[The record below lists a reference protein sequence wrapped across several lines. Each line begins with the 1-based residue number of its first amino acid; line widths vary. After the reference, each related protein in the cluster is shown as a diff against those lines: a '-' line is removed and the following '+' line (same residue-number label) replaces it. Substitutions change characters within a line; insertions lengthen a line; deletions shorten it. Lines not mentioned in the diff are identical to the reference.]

1 MRKPRALN
9 RLGVW
14 LCHELNRRNL
24 SKAEFAFLIGTTP
37 QNLSDILR
45 GNRSAEDT
53 LKKWER
59 KCRQALNDMDG
70 IAAVGCEASV
80 SYQIVCSMVEIEGTR
95 RFTYG
100 LQMLENRVGER
111 RIADEI
117 QDISFCPE
125 EVSVME
131 RRFNLERVTEEH
143 FRDLVF
149 DHVFECYS

>member
-1 MRKPRALN
+1 
-9 RLGVW
+9 
-14 LCHELNRRNL
+14 
-24 SKAEFAFLIGTTP
+24 
-37 QNLSDILR
+37 
-45 GNRSAEDT
+45 
-53 LKKWER
+53 
-59 KCRQALNDMDG
+59 MDG